1 MPTVVSY
8 AVDEKGNM
16 VKNAEGDIG
25 YSVSY
30 SYKNIYGNI
39 ATESVFIVLDQ
50 IFPTVEI
57 LSPVTYSI
65 VRSNFVEVKWTVNG
79 IEQDSLTIQGL
90 EKGPNIIVRFYRDK
104 AGNEASDTVSVMMK
118 DSKSVNI
125 AVEQPVTEID
135 KDKVEEYYSVN
146 PPKKG
151 ETYAV
156 SIKNPSTG
164 KEVETLIGGSFK
176 TKEGSGEEPYP
187 GMDEGHLGPTLALD
201 IKLPVIVPKEGYG
214 TVSGLAT
221 LDDIVVSDGM
231 IPLEGV
237 DADNATKISVEEYV
251 EKYCEDGVK
260 VPSDISQF
268 NLYDSK
274 LHAKIWVYTSL
285 GNFVDYF
292 NFTQELNDP
301 TYTDEAGVL
310 NLYFEQKP
318 DKNGF
323 VKADNGKQYATG
335 AYVYKVEATIR
346 SKLRCTLPSSDFN
359 AKQYKETGDGFGP
372 SAKRKGDVIKNSD
385 ELLKSF
391 GYRRPKH

>member
-1 MPTVVSY
+1 
-8 AVDEKGNM
+8 
-16 VKNAEGDIG
+16 
-25 YSVSY
+25 
-30 SYKNIYGNI
+30 
-39 ATESVFIVLDQ
+39 
-50 IFPTVEI
+50 
-57 LSPVTYSI
+57 
-65 VRSNFVEVKWTVNG
+65 VNG

-118 DSKSVNI
+118 DSKNVNI

-151 ETYAV
+151 ETFAV

-187 GMDEGHLGPTLALD
+187 GMDKGHLGPTLALD

-221 LDDIVVSDGM
+221 LDDIVVSDGT

-260 VPSDISQF
+260 IPSDISEF

-292 NFTQELNDP
+292 NFKQDLNDP
-301 TYTDEAGVL
+301 SFTDEAGVL

-359 AKQYKETGDGFGP
+359 AKKYRETGDGFGP